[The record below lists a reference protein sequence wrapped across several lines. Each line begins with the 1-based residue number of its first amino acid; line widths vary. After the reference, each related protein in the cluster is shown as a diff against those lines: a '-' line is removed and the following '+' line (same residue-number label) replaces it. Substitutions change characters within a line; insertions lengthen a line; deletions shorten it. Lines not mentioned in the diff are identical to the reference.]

1 MWQNQERDDFILSNS
16 KKIYGS
22 FMHLISLFMLSSL
35 ALASWEYVASEQ
47 GLILWVGSEVA
58 FPPLFICQYV
68 NYMLQSC

>member
-1 MWQNQERDDFILSNS
+1 
-16 KKIYGS
+16 
-22 FMHLISLFMLSSL
+22 MHLISLFMLSSL